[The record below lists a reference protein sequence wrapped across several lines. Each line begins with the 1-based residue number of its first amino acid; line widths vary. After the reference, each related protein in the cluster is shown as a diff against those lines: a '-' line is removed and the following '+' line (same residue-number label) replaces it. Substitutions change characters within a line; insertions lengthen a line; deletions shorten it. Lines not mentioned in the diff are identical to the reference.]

1 MKPLADGRQA
11 GTAVLVFAPVGRDAA
26 LTREFLGRASIPNLV
41 CASMTQLCDIFE
53 ADGGGVLLLTE
64 EALDDPVA
72 AAAAAASLD
81 PASLSDPALR
91 DRGLG
96 EAASVVAR
104 IPEVRA
110 AMLDY
115 QRAFARRRHS
125 HAPHPRPPAARR
137 GLGTCGS
144 PALA

>member
-64 EALDDPVA
+64 EALDDPVFPHLTVLLEGQ
-72 AAAAAASLD
+72 ASW
-81 PASLSDPALR
+81 SDVPVLVFAGGSGAETPLLAGPPGDEHELR
-91 DRGLG
+91 PGG
-96 EAASVVAR
+96 
-104 IPEVRA
+104 
-110 AMLDY
+110 
-115 QRAFARRRHS
+115 
-125 HAPHPRPPAARR
+125 
-137 GLGTCGS
+137 
-144 PALA
+144 